1 MFLEYGL
8 ACGGRMGIVLAVHV
22 VSPHCRRGGRL
33 SRRADHRAIRRAKKG
48 AIRWFW
54 ALLEMLARFMA

>member
-1 MFLEYGL
+1 
-8 ACGGRMGIVLAVHV
+8 MGIVLAVHV